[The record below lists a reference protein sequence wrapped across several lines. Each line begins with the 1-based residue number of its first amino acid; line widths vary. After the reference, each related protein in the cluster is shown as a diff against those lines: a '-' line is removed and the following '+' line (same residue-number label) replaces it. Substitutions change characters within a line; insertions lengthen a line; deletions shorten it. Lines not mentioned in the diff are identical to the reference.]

1 MTVSES
7 RRELI
12 DRFRSSGVESPE
24 VNAEWLL
31 ASILNCSRTEL
42 PLRLDETIPDP
53 QLEHLNSQA
62 ARRAK
67 REPLQHILGT
77 ACFCGLKFQVTPAV
91 LVPRPETEELI
102 ELAFEAAKT
111 MPCPVIYDFGT
122 GSGCIAVTLAKRLAK
137 AKVIASD
144 ISDEALRL
152 AKANAEQHE
161 VIKRVEFRQAD
172 GLALAAVA
180 QVQLIVS
187 NPPYIPTS
195 EIAALEPEVRD
206 YDPRLALDGGRDGLE
221 FYRMLARL
229 GQVAL
234 TPGGSLIAEFGD
246 GQEDEI
252 ESIFRKATWPNIRFA
267 KDLSGKPRIV
277 IASAGQ

>member
-1 MTVSES
+1 MTVSEA

-31 ASILNCSRTEL
+31 ASLLNCSRTEL

-77 ACFCGLKFQVTPAV
+77 VCFCGLEFQVTPAV
-91 LVPRPETEELI
+91 LVPRPETEELT

-111 MPCPVIYDFGT
+111 MHCPVIYDFGT
-122 GSGCIAVTLAKRLAK
+122 GSGCIAVTLAKRLTK

-172 GLALAAVA
+172 GSALAAVE

-277 IASAGQ
+277 IASTGQ

>member
-1 MTVSES
+1 MTVSEA

-12 DRFRSSGVESPE
+12 DCFRSSGVESPE

-31 ASILNCSRTEL
+31 ASLLNCSRTEL

-77 ACFCGLKFQVTPAV
+77 VCFCGLEFQVTPAV

-122 GSGCIAVTLAKRLAK
+122 GSGCIAVTLAKRLTK

-144 ISDEALRL
+144 ISDEAISL

-172 GLALAAVA
+172 GSAWP
-180 QVQLIVS
+180 QLNRFNS
-187 NPPYIPTS
+187 SYRTHPTYQPLKS
-195 EIAALEPEVRD
+195 Q
-206 YDPRLALDGGRDGLE
+206 Y
-221 FYRMLARL
+221 
-229 GQVAL
+229 
-234 TPGGSLIAEFGD
+234 
-246 GQEDEI
+246 
-252 ESIFRKATWPNIRFA
+252 
-267 KDLSGKPRIV
+267 
-277 IASAGQ
+277 